1 MKKAAHRGISLF
13 LILSLLVG
21 LSPAPVLASK
31 PVYMASPHPSSRPLH
46 NSPFS
51 PPPVPS
57 PL

>member
-1 MKKAAHRGISLF
+1 MKKSVFRGISLF

-21 LSPAPVLASK
+21 LSPAPVLASR
-31 PVYMASPHPSSRPLH
+31 PVYTAAPHPGNRPLH
-46 NSPFS
+46 NSPSS